1 MFAGIRTLPD
11 LCVTGAA
18 LELASQLQGTGHRDG
33 MIQNMNFIYLIGV
46 IIKKINRILIVDK
59 LNLCIISCEKNA

>member
-18 LELASQLQGTGHRDG
+18 PELASQLQGAGHGDE
-33 MIQNMNFIYLIGV
+33 MIENMNFIYFIGGV
-46 IIKKINRILIVDK
+46 KKK
-59 LNLCIISCEKNA
+59 LREDHSI